1 MSTEYAA
8 LCSDFYINQ
17 KLALKM
23 DLPFGREAVLDL
35 FGRLRKQYPSLQHV
49 RRFEGEVALESPE
62 DDPQYQW
69 LALTPTAVRSGWV
82 NPETVEQAGSMHR
95 TILETTPFFLSIS
108 PLDVEY
114 QEMIFGFDLHA
125 ESNRNEIVFDA
136 LLGESALAGL
146 VSGAQERMLDVQ
158 PFLGFSLDADEQ
170 QHAFVEVK
178 TRPRPGELLRDRY
191 DAMPISIYLTVRQ
204 YGPVERLERL
214 PELATALE
222 RQARQLVDERL
233 VPHVVIPIR
242 QAISSPPP
250 R

>member
-1 MSTEYAA
+1 MTTEYAA

-35 FGRLRKQYPSLQHV
+35 FGRLRKSYPSLQHV

-69 LALTPTAVRSGWV
+69 LALTPTAVRSGCV
-82 NPETVEQAGSMHR
+82 NSDTVEQAGKMHR

-114 QEMIFGFDLHA
+114 LEMIFGFDLHA

-136 LLGESALAGL
+136 LLGDSMLAGL
-146 VSGAQERMLDVQ
+146 VTESQERMLDVQ
-158 PFLGFSLDADEQ
+158 PFIGFSLDADEQ
-170 QHAFVEVK
+170 QHVFVEVK
-178 TRPRPGELLRDRY
+178 TRPRPGELHRERY
-191 DAMPISIYLTVRQ
+191 DALPISIYLTVRE
-204 YGPVERLERL
+204 YGPVQHLETL
-214 PELATALE
+214 PELAGTLLK
-222 RQARQLVDERL
+222 RARRLVDERL
-233 VPHVVIPIR
+233 IPHIVVPIR
-242 QAISSPPP
+242 QAISSPP